1 MLISTRHQGPTTIPA
16 IMAEHHELVEEM
28 TTLERM
34 STQERLKHAKKRRI
48 QQLKKWTQRE
58 KELKRKEQRQE
69 KTGATKV
76 SSKENQEFVPPELEK
91 ISFHALRL
99 QKRLPGNSEFTFNP
113 LSYYERPN

>member
-1 MLISTRHQGPTTIPA
+1 
-16 IMAEHHELVEEM
+16 MAEHHELVEEM

-69 KTGATKV
+69 KTGTKLAIV
-76 SSKENQEFVPPELEK
+76 KAIWRDFGM
-91 ISFHALRL
+91 
-99 QKRLPGNSEFTFNP
+99 PGNVLLLSVRPVKLVNIIFNRW
-113 LSYYERPN
+113 SHVTID

>member
-1 MLISTRHQGPTTIPA
+1 MNWTRRHQDPTTAIPA

-76 SSKENQEFVPPELEK
+76 SPGEERGFVLGP
-91 ISFHALRL
+91 SGYFH
-99 QKRLPGNSEFTFNP
+99 S
-113 LSYYERPN
+113 